1 MLIIEQREENGVC
14 NVSKVRNGKT
24 IFFHIGIS
32 RTESN
37 IVIRRFIRKYFK
49 KIEAKQEAMDLLM

>member
-1 MLIIEQREENGVC
+1 MLIIEQREEKDVC
-14 NVSKVRNGKT
+14 NVSEVRNGKT

-37 IVIRRFIRKYFK
+37 AVTKRFISKYFRE
-49 KIEAKQEAMDLLM
+49 IEMRQEAMDLLM